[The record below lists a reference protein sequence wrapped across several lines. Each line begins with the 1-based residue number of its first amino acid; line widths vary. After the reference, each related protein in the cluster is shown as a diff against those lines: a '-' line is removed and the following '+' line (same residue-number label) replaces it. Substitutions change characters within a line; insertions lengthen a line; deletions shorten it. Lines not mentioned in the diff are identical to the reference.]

1 VKTPRYTDTHRFPAG
16 GYRRSV
22 DTDIRETFERAR
34 REEQERMRN
43 VRPINP
49 KARKA

>member
-1 VKTPRYTDTHRFPAG
+1 VKTPRYTDQHRYPT

-22 DTDIRETFERAR
+22 DTNVAETFERAR
-34 REEQERMRN
+34 REQQERLRN
-43 VRPINP
+43 VRQINP

>member
-1 VKTPRYTDTHRFPAG
+1 MKTPRYTDQHRFQN

-34 REEQERMRN
+34 REEQERQRN

>member
-1 VKTPRYTDTHRFPAG
+1 MKTPRYTDQHRFPN
-16 GYRRSV
+16 GYRRAV
-22 DTDIRETFERAR
+22 DTNVAETFERAR
-34 REEQERMRN
+34 REQEERMRN